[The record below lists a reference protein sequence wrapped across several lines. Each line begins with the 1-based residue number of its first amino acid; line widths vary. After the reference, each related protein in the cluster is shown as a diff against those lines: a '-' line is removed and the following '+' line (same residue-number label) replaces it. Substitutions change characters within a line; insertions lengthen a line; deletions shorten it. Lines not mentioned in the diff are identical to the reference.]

1 MDRGCWIGWC
11 RIERLIILALPLELV
26 FKCFFDFFDAF
37 WYLSLG
43 NSGIKS
49 EKLVILGK
57 LPKMKKWIWRIAKN
71 HFEKKNSHVWVSS
84 LFLLKKTSRDPK
96 INLFSSRCGEAKAW
110 SEASRQKSKFE
121 NIWCKASLQAFSF
134 ATRRLFRPI
143 EVDDWLVTFPEGVNP
158 IKSIRKIRQFFVKD
172 VKYWLKKQFSKKMGA
187 ILFFESSEKLSK
199 LQNQQFLKIVF

>member
-57 LPKMKKWIWRIAKN
+57 LPKMKKWIWQIAKN
-71 HFEKKNSHVWVSS
+71 HLKEKIATFEWAAS
-84 LFLLKKTSRDPK
+84 FLLKKTSRDPK
-96 INLFSSRCGEAKAW
+96 INLFSSGCGEAKAW
-110 SEASRQKSKFE
+110 SEASCQKSKFE

-134 ATRRLFRPI
+134 ATRRLFWPI
-143 EVDDWLVTFPEGVNP
+143 EVDDWLVTFPAGVNP
-158 IKSIRKIRQFFVKD
+158 FKSIRKKTI
-172 VKYWLKKQFSKKMGA
+172 
-187 ILFFESSEKLSK
+187 LSK
-199 LQNQQFLKIVF
+199 TKILTQKQIYTKLERFYFLSRLINFQNCKISNF